1 MFNFGSTIRV
11 LLVKYTFRSVD
22 ACSMCGAPSSTFQT
36 LGKRLNRSQGKNPR
50 KYTGI
55 TTSIQQCAKCDLIFA
70 NPQPIPESLQD
81 HYGMPPED
89 YWVES
94 YFQIDPNY
102 FQGVI
107 QWLAEHMTIQPGMKA
122 LDIGAGIGKCMI
134 ALERAGFEVYGIE
147 PSIPFFERAL
157 SKMGISETSIQNKP
171 IEEAHFEREMF
182 DFITFGA
189 VLEHLYEP
197 GDAIQKAM
205 HWLKPGGLLHIEV
218 PSANWFTNK
227 FINRVYRFKGLD
239 YVANLSPMH
248 EPYHLYEFGLKSFQ
262 FHAEQ
267 NHYSIQDYHYIV
279 CDTFLPKA
287 LDFILIPYMK
297 RTNKGMQLAI
307 LLKK

>member
-1 MFNFGSTIRV
+1 
-11 LLVKYTFRSVD
+11 
-22 ACSMCGAPSSTFQT
+22 MCGAPSSSFRT
-36 LGKRLNRSQGKNPR
+36 LGKRLNGSQGKNPR
-50 KYTGI
+50 KITGI
-55 TTSIQQCAKCDLIFA
+55 TTSIQKCRRCDLIFA

-81 HYGMPPED
+81 HYGIPPED

-94 YFQIDPNY
+94 YFQVDENY
-102 FQGVI
+102 FRGVL
-107 QWLAEHMTIQPGMKA
+107 QWLEDQMKILPGMKA

-134 ALERAGFEVYGIE
+134 AMERAGFEVYGIE
-147 PSIPFFERAL
+147 PSIPFCERAIER
-157 SKMGISETSIQNKP
+157 MGIDSNQIQNKA
-171 IEEAHFEREMF
+171 IEEAEFEKEKF

-197 GDAIQKAM
+197 GKALEKALE
-205 HWLKPGGLLHIEV
+205 WLKPGGIIHLEV
-218 PSANWFTNK
+218 PSAHWFTNK

-262 FHAEQ
+262 RHAEQ
-267 NHYSIQDYHYIV
+267 HHYTIQDYHYIV

-287 LDFILIPYMK
+287 FDFVLKPYMK